1 MILLQITHS
10 QKTAVVLLNAEG
22 ETLYEK
28 DYETYELEAAWNQ
41 YDPYQMM
48 VTEFNENWLT
58 AGVSGKFSNG
68 KGWKLGYRLQSRKF
82 GGEWDHRHVLVTGIS
97 ILNFN

>member
-48 VTEFNENWLT
+48 VTEFNENWDFHTYQVNAKKRRIFLKP
-58 AGVSGKFSNG
+58 S
-68 KGWKLGYRLQSRKF
+68 
-82 GGEWDHRHVLVTGIS
+82 TGSVHSLDIQKY
-97 ILNFN
+97 I